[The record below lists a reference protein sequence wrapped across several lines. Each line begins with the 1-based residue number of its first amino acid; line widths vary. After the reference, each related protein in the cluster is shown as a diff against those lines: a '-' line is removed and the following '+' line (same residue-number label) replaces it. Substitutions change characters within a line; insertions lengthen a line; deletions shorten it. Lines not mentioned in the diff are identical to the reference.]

1 MRQKEIHLVDYF
13 LVLRRRRWI
22 LFSTFLL
29 VVVSATICAYRKP
42 EPEPIF
48 QATTTLV
55 VKPDRPALVNIRG
68 AQPFYQ
74 EYFDEGVDQRT
85 QLEILKSRVILEHL
99 VKESGLL
106 QPGASAKEEERIL
119 GEVRRAITVYQVP
132 GTYLV
137 NIVVQQKTSDMA
149 IKLANTMAEVYIEY
163 NLQTKLS
170 SARKTLVWLN
180 EQIVDLRGKVQDAY
194 TALSDY
200 QSKNEILSLEMAP
213 EVQAVKLAELTNLY
227 DRARQERIE
236 AETRLSELRKIQQQ
250 GLNSGMD
257 IAGTLED
264 PVIGNLRTELNNAE
278 IERTN
283 LLQSYKDKHP
293 KIKQV
298 EAKIETLRQNLAT
311 EVDTLFKKFE
321 TNVSVLQAREVSLAN
336 SLDAFKRE
344 AMDINEKR
352 VEYSKLKSEVAST
365 EELYNLLFRQLKE
378 TSITGDLVEKNTIR
392 ILESARM
399 ALNITAPMQRE
410 QIVIFGVI
418 IGCVLGIGFA
428 FLFEYFDKT
437 VKTPEDVEYFL
448 GLPVL
453 GTIPKIDNADK
464 KLYGTSSSSL
474 TSKKKYYALEE
485 GK

>member
-1 MRQKEIHLVDYF
+1 M
-13 LVLRRRRWI
+13 
-22 LFSTFLL
+22 
-29 VVVSATICAYRKP
+29 
-42 EPEPIF
+42 
-48 QATTTLV
+48 
-55 VKPDRPALVNIRG
+55 
-68 AQPFYQ
+68 
-74 EYFDEGVDQRT
+74 
-85 QLEILKSRVILEHL
+85 
-99 VKESGLL
+99 

-264 PVIGNLRTELNNAE
+264 PVIGNLRAELNNAE

-298 EAKIETLRQNLAT
+298 EAKIETLRQIWRLRLT
-311 EVDTLFKKFE
+311 P
-321 TNVSVLQAREVSLAN
+321 SLKN
-336 SLDAFKRE
+336 SKR
-344 AMDINEKR
+344 MFPCYRPEK
-352 VEYSKLKSEVAST
+352 
-365 EELYNLLFRQLKE
+365 
-378 TSITGDLVEKNTIR
+378 
-392 ILESARM
+392 
-399 ALNITAPMQRE
+399 
-410 QIVIFGVI
+410 
-418 IGCVLGIGFA
+418 
-428 FLFEYFDKT
+428 
-437 VKTPEDVEYFL
+437 
-448 GLPVL
+448 
-453 GTIPKIDNADK
+453 
-464 KLYGTSSSSL
+464 
-474 TSKKKYYALEE
+474 
-485 GK
+485 